1 MRYEVAR
8 HQRSGNRIKTKEAG
22 SRRCQG
28 QGRWVESVV
37 ELIVAHSPTGPPAW
51 SHTPP
56 SPLPLSPPSPG
67 SGAWC
72 GALVEPPVA
81 YRARPESDT
90 LSKVNLLIMVAIESG

>member
-1 MRYEVAR
+1 M
-8 HQRSGNRIKTKEAG
+8 
-22 SRRCQG
+22 
-28 QGRWVESVV
+28 ESVS
-37 ELIVAHSPTGPPAW
+37 ELIVAHPYKALRSPTGPPGW
-51 SHTPP
+51 SHAPP